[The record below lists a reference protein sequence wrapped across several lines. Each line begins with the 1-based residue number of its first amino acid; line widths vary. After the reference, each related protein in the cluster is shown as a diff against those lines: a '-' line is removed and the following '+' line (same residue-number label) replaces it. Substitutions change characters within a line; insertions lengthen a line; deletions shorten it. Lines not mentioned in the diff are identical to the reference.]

1 MTTRAGCATMPRMS
15 APHSASALPVG
26 DAMRPGILT
35 CGART
40 TLREAARLMASRRV
54 HCLVVRRAAVGSA
67 RVEGW
72 ALLTDMELI
81 GALADGRLDAL
92 TVGDIASA
100 AVITI
105 APETT
110 LADAAGLMREHGT
123 AHLVVTGRGTGAP
136 VGVLS
141 TLDVAAALSGLRS
154 PSLVLAAASY

>member
-1 MTTRAGCATMPRMS
+1 
-15 APHSASALPVG
+15 
-26 DAMRPGILT
+26 
-35 CGART
+35 
-40 TLREAARLMASRRV
+40 MASRRV